1 MAAKDYVDE
10 FEGMEEMEE
19 MDKLEYAVQ
28 VKLNN
33 GHGWSKAYTY
43 KSHKPYEKY
52 DVVVVPAGNWF
63 TVGKVFSCH
72 IATAGDFKDDILYK
86 YVISKIE
93 LPEKEEA
100 SL

>member
-1 MAAKDYVDE
+1 MAAKDYFDE
-10 FEGMEEMEE
+10 FEDMEE

-43 KSHKPYEKY
+43 KSNEPYEKY

-72 IATAGDFKDDILYK
+72 IATSGDFKDGIFYK

-93 LPEKEEA
+93 LPEKEGV